1 MNYSDNELIYMIKE
15 DESALST
22 LIKKYEPLYRKLSFS
37 FLQKYDNVG
46 IDIDDL
52 IQQCRIA
59 TCYALECYNS
69 NKDVK
74 FFSYLVVCLNRA
86 IRNYAR
92 YFVKDSNVSYYSY
105 DFLNNLSTKEDVY
118 DSILEIDILDT
129 IKKFTL
135 NLKFVDSCIFELR
148 MNNFSYSEIAKLL
161 DIKVKKVD
169 NSLLRS
175 RKKLEKILKFIY

>member
-15 DESALST
+15 DESVLSV
-22 LIKKYEPLYRKLSFS
+22 LIEKYEPLYRKLSFS
-37 FLQKYDNVG
+37 FLQKYKNVG

-59 TCYALECYNS
+59 TCYALECYNF
-69 NKDVK
+69 NTNAK

-92 YFVKDSNVSYYSY
+92 VFFKECNVSYYSY
-105 DFLNNLSTKEDVY
+105 DYLANVSSGEDVY
-118 DSILEIDILDT
+118 DSVLEFDILNT
-129 IKKFTL
+129 IKNFTL
-135 NLKFVDSCIFELR
+135 NLKFIDSCIFELR

-175 RKKLEKILKFIY
+175 RKKLEKVLKFIY